1 MDTFYKITKENAE
14 IVGYFN
20 YGDNYA
26 FNPFCAEQ
34 MDGTFL
40 VATSLVEELKENPN
54 IEKVDWASME
64 IIPASE
70 SNLKPIPFPHES
82 EL

>member
-1 MDTFYKITKENAE
+1 METFYKITKANAE

-20 YGDNYA
+20 YGDSYA

-40 VATSLVEELKENPN
+40 VATSLVEQLKDNQN
-54 IEKVDWASME
+54 IQKVDWASMD
-64 IIPASE
+64 IIDANQ
-70 SNLKPIPFPHES
+70 SNLKPVPFPHTNK
-82 EL
+82 